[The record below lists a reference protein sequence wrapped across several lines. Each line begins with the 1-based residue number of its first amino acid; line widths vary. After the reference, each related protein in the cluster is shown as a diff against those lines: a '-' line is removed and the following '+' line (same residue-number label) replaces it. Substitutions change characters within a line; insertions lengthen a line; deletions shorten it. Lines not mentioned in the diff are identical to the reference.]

1 MATHVSRPAWEL
13 RARSVTA
20 GRFAAPLGLG
30 LLVAFSLLVRT
41 GELGIG
47 LWVDEG
53 LSVGIADRPAV
64 DIPGILR
71 LDGSPPL
78 YYVLLHFWMKVAGDS
93 EQGVRALSLLL
104 ILIAIPV
111 AWWGARMLFGERAGW
126 VAAVLAATN
135 PFMTDYAQE
144 ARMYALVILLSLV
157 ASVALLRTF
166 AGDDP
171 SPSRR
176 WLVAFALALTA
187 LIYSHNWGL
196 FFGAACFVAWIVLVV
211 LAPHELRTRR
221 RRDGL
226 IAFGAVAVM
235 YAPWLPTLAFQAAHT
250 GAPWSQRPG
259 YDALSEVPKRL
270 LGRAAPSVLLLVA
283 GAGIVAMVQTRQGR
297 RLSPEARGVV
307 ALAILVV
314 ATVGLAFLASLAL
327 PAWANRYLAV
337 AIAPTLLLAAAGLAA
352 ARGLGLAALLVV
364 AFLWFQDKP
373 PEEKSNVREIATAI
387 GPSLAPGDMV
397 VSTQPEQVSVLHY
410 YLPRGLDYATL
421 TGPVADVG
429 VTDWRDGVERLRAS
443 SPKKDLKPILDSLA
457 PGRRL
462 VLIAPTIYSKK
473 RWRAPWTALVH
484 QRSEEFNQY
493 VSNDARFRVVV
504 IEPESVEKPQ
514 PNPVHATV
522 LLKER
527 N

>member
-1 MATHVSRPAWEL
+1 MATLVSRPAWEL
-13 RARSVTA
+13 RARSVIA
-20 GRFAAPLGLG
+20 GRVAAPLALG
-30 LLVAFSLLVRT
+30 VLVAFSLLVRT
-41 GELGIG
+41 GEINIG

-53 LSVGIADRPAV
+53 LSVGIADRPV
-64 DIPGILR
+64 SDIPGVLR
-71 LDGSPPL
+71 QDGSPPL
-78 YYVLLHFWMKVAGDS
+78 YYVLLHFWMKVAGQS
-93 EQGVRALSLLL
+93 EQGIRSLSLLL
-104 ILIAIPV
+104 VLIAIPV

-126 VAAVLAATN
+126 IAAGLTATN

-144 ARMYALVILLSLV
+144 ARMYALVMLLTLI
-157 ASVALLRTF
+157 ASIALLRSF

-171 SPSRR
+171 SPPRR
-176 WLVAFALALTA
+176 WLAGFALSLTA

-196 FFGAACFVAWIVLVV
+196 FFGVACFAAWIVLIA
-211 LAPHELRTRR
+211 LAPPQLRASR

-226 IAFGAVAVM
+226 LAFGAVAVM

-283 GAGIVAMVQTRQGR
+283 GAGIVAMVQARQGR

-314 ATVGLAFLASLAL
+314 VTVGLAFLASLAS

-337 AIAPTLLLAAAGLAA
+337 AVAPTLMLAAAGLAA

-373 PEEKSNVREIATAI
+373 PEEKSNVRAIAAAI

-410 YLPRGLDYATL
+410 YLPKGLDYATL

-443 SPKKDLKPILDSLA
+443 SPRKDLEPILDSLA

-462 VLIAPTIYSKK
+462 VLISPTIYNKK
-473 RWRAPWTALVH
+473 RWKAPWTALVR

-493 VSNDARFRVVV
+493 VSNDARFRVIV
-504 IEPESVEKPQ
+504 IEPLSLLPRR

-527 N
+527 A